1 MTANLE
7 TGKIL
12 DLRGYRCPV
21 PVIKLEARLR
31 RLEPG
36 DQVTVITD
44 DPVAAV
50 DIPYYCQKA
59 GHLAKRLTEK
69 EKNGECCV
77 FQVTHSAN
85 PAPDGPRTPGSL
97 P

>member
-1 MTANLE
+1 MTS
-7 TGKIL
+7 TDIL
-12 DLRGYRCPV
+12 DVTGHRCPV
-21 PVIKLEARLR
+21 PVIKLEAKLR

-36 DQVTVITD
+36 DQVTVIAD

-50 DIPYYCQKA
+50 DIPHYCRKA

-69 EKNGECCV
+69 EKNGDCCV
-77 FQVTHSAN
+77 FQVTHSAK
-85 PAPDGPRTPGSL
+85 PAPDGASNTKSL